1 MGSSGRYGWKFKID
15 FALVNNSI
23 LVEVKAGLLVNLE
36 SLLLLHLEI
45 ISLKDTRSCF
55 ARKESAGNRY

>member
-23 LVEVKAGLLVNLE
+23 VVEVKAGYWLILKAAFTSFRN
-36 SLLLLHLEI
+36 HLI
-45 ISLKDTRSCF
+45 
-55 ARKESAGNRY
+55 KEYAQLFCPKGIGW

>member
-15 FALVNNSI
+15 FALANNSI
-23 LVEVKAGLLVNLE
+23 VVEVKAGLLVNLE

-45 ISLKDTRSCF
+45 ISLKNTRSCI
-55 ARKESAGNRY
+55 ARKESADNRY

>member
-23 LVEVKAGLLVNLE
+23 VVEVKAGLLVNLE
-36 SLLLLHLEI
+36 S
-45 ISLKDTRSCF
+45 CF
-55 ARKESAGNRY
+55 YFI